1 MPDVFKEWPK
11 RESMTPQ
18 EVVEAY
24 ESGFAGAK
32 AATPEQTEELHQ
44 TIQDRGFAIYGSDA
58 AGAFAGSHAGKLVA
72 HFTHIERL
80 YPGSLPGPAQQRG
93 DCVSHDDKNTKL
105 YSHVCDIISGV
116 PDEKTGKLEGIVEVP
131 AEGIKQGVFAPEVSY
146 WFRGYNGDGWS
157 CEAAASVSLK
167 LAGCVVR
174 KNYPE
179 IGIDL
184 TRYSGKLAGKYGKP
198 APPEEVRKALS
209 NNLVYIA
216 TKLRSFEEVRDFL
229 GNGYGVS
236 TCGGEGFSSSR
247 DENGVS
253 SRRGSW
259 SHAMSFIGAD
269 DRAET
274 HSKYGGPLV
283 LVLNSWGKFNSGPR
297 RVMGTDIDIPEGS
310 FWARWKDVSRRSLI
324 AYSGVNGWPARS
336 LPDYS
341 PGFQ

>member
-1 MPDVFKEWPK
+1 MPDIFKSWPRK
-11 RESMTPQ
+11 DAMTPQ
-18 EVVEAY
+18 EVIEHYAN
-24 ESGFAGAK
+24 GFAGAM
-32 AATPEQTEELHQ
+32 APTPEQTEELHQ
-44 TIQDRGFAIYGSDA
+44 AIEDRGFGLYGSDA
-58 AGAFAGSHAGKLVA
+58 GNAFGGSHAGKLVA
-72 HFTHIERL
+72 HFTHVERL
-80 YPGSLPGPAQQRG
+80 YPGCWPGPAQQRG
-93 DCVSHDDKNTKL
+93 DCVSHDDKNTKV

-116 PDEKTGKLEGIVEVP
+116 PDEKTGKLEGVVEVS
-131 AEGIKQGVFAPEVSY
+131 AEGIKQGLFSSEASY

-167 LAGCVVR
+167 SAGCVIR

-179 IGIDL
+179 VGIDL
-184 TRYSGKLAGKYGKP
+184 TRYSAKLAGKYGKP

-209 NNLVYIA
+209 SNLVYVA

-236 TCGGEGFSSSR
+236 TCGGEGFSSTR

-253 SRRGSW
+253 GRRGSW

-269 DRAET
+269 DRPEI
-274 HSKYGGPLV
+274 HQKYGGPLV

-297 RVMGTDIDIPEGS
+297 RVLGTDIDIPEGS
-310 FWARWKDVSRRSLI
+310 FWTPWKNVSRRSLI
-324 AYSGVNGWPARS
+324 AYSGVNGWPARN